1 MTLRVNRRRVM
12 IAEYQNLLSQSGMD
26 AWPAGNDALEL
37 RQPVAV
43 DRLPGF
49 AEGLI
54 SVQDAGAQMAAQLL
68 DVRDCMRVL
77 DACAAPGGKSAH
89 LLELADIELT
99 AVDNDIARVARITQ
113 NFTRLGLKA
122 NHIIHGNA
130 SQPAEWW
137 DGKLFDRILA
147 DVPCSA
153 SGVTR
158 RHPDIKWLRRESDL
172 FQFVAKQ
179 REILDALWQIL
190 ARGGKLLY
198 ATCSVFT
205 EENEL
210 QVKNFLRHH
219 ADARLTPISRVEAID
234 GQLLPDSHHD
244 GFFYALLHK
253 A

>member
-1 MTLRVNRRRVM
+1 MTARVNRRKVE
-12 IAEYQNLLSQSGMD
+12 IAEYQNLLSQSGMET
-26 AWPAGNDALEL
+26 WPAGNDALEL

-49 AEGLI
+49 AEGWV
-54 SVQDAGAQMAAQLL
+54 SVQDTGAQMAAQLL

-113 NFTRLGLKA
+113 NFTRLDLKA
-122 NHIIHGNA
+122 NHIVHGNA

-158 RHPDIKWLRRESDL
+158 RHPDIKWLRRESDV

-198 ATCSVFT
+198 ATCSVFK

-210 QVKNFLRHH
+210 QVKNFLRCH
-219 ADARLTPISRVEAID
+219 ADARLVPISTIEAID

>member
-1 MTLRVNRRRVM
+1 
-12 IAEYQNLLSQSGMD
+12 
-26 AWPAGNDALEL
+26 
-37 RQPVAV
+37 
-43 DRLPGF
+43 
-49 AEGLI
+49 
-54 SVQDAGAQMAAQLL
+54 
-68 DVRDCMRVL
+68 
-77 DACAAPGGKSAH
+77 
-89 LLELADIELT
+89 LT

-113 NFTRLGLKA
+113 NFTRLDLKA
-122 NHIIHGNA
+122 SHIIHGNA

-137 DGKLFDRILA
+137 NGKLFDRILA

-179 REILDALWQIL
+179 KEILDALWQIL

-198 ATCSVFT
+198 ATCSVFS

-210 QVKNFLRHH
+210 QVKNFLHYH
-219 ADARLTPISRVEAID
+219 ADACVVPISGIEAID
-234 GQLLPDSHHD
+234 GQLLPNSHHD